1 MSETLYFVDGYH
13 GGIDGHMPVGSWQDI
28 LEALDRLPEWTV
40 SLDVEPESYEWIK
53 RNDFEV
59 YSRLR
64 EFVESE
70 DNGERIEFLN
80 GCYAQPFCWAIDG
93 ESVVRQMV
101 RGIAMIKKHFP
112 TAEVDT
118 YSVQEP
124 CFTSQLPQIIKKLGF
139 KRMSLKNST
148 CWGGYMAKMP
158 GSIVRL
164 HAPDGTWV
172 PSVVRYECEELYDC
186 CATDASG
193 YDRKNIKTIADRCAQ
208 KGIAAPNGMTY
219 QDLGW
224 LAEPMVSDFPVEFL
238 TYRKYF
244 EKFGHLIDG
253 DVDFHQEDVLCA
265 LPWGSITLSKTLGR
279 VRACEY
285 ALAETEK
292 LLLAAS
298 PVADFGEEMKARLQ
312 KAWDDTMSAQH
323 HDAYICG
330 NSPRWIEHVIFK
342 TSEAQK
348 LLKEAKEDIIAGVSE
363 ADFGGRADA
372 DTVYL
377 RVFNTVGNPVKG
389 FVSTRIGLPK
399 GYRDADVFDSN
410 GNKVVSWAKGAMY
423 TKFGYDEDGNL
434 LSGDPVPKPRQY
446 PDGTEEALDLVFE
459 ADVAGIGFST
469 YKVVMKKERSDC
481 ELPLSAEMREN
492 GIEVKTDLW
501 DIFFDLSK
509 GGAITRLE
517 DRETGRDFAAKGPL
531 GYLRGFFAETGRMED
546 TLSSCAKARII
557 INTPY
562 TAGIVFTTEING
574 HRIHTM
580 VNIEAGS
587 RRIDFVTAA
596 DFTEHPECV
605 GDPEVPP
612 EGAPINWRRRSGY
625 NEAPKLAV
633 VFDVG
638 EDEKK
643 VYKAAPYDVCESRLG
658 SDTTFI
664 DWGEI
669 RHNIVNDYIDVCGAE
684 GGLGLW
690 CDRVTG
696 YSLRGG
702 KATLTMGFG
711 GHVGFFWGD
720 YPLSDVPTLGYAL
733 FAHDGDTF
741 EAKTANAFIRRAEPL
756 KTVRLPGVPKVWDK
770 KVFSVEDRNIKVTAA
785 VSDENGWQIRLFNA
799 SPEASVLRAES
810 GIPGYMGIKCDL
822 WGNPTDGDPA
832 RAGKFEIITLR

>member
-28 LEALDRLPEWTV
+28 LEALDRLPQWTV
-40 SLDVEPESYEWIK
+40 SLDVEPESYDWIK

-64 EFVESE
+64 EFVESK

-93 ESVVRQMV
+93 ESVIRQMV
-101 RGIAMIKKHFP
+101 RGIAIIKKNFP

-124 CFTSQLPQIIKKLGF
+124 CFTSQLPQITKKLGF

-164 HAPDGTWV
+164 HAPDGTWI

-193 YDRKNIKTIADRCAQ
+193 YDRKNIRTIADRCAQ

-244 EKFGHLIDG
+244 EKFGHLMEG

-265 LPWGSITLSKTLGR
+265 LPWGSITLSKTLGS

-298 PVADFGEEMKARLQ
+298 PVASFGDDMKAKLQ
-312 KAWDDTMSAQH
+312 RAWDDTMSSQH

-330 NSPRWIEHVIFK
+330 NSKRWIEHVKVK
-342 TSEAQK
+342 TSEAKK
-348 LLKEAKEDIIAGVSE
+348 LLKEAKEDIIAKVSE
-363 ADFGGRADA
+363 VDFAGRAEK

-377 RVFNTVGNPVKG
+377 RVFNTVGNPIKG
-389 FVSTRIGLPK
+389 FVSTRIGLPR
-399 GYRDADVFDSN
+399 GYMDAEVFDSL
-410 GNKVVSWAKGAMY
+410 GNKVTSWCKGAMY
-423 TKFGYDEDGNL
+423 SKFGYDEDGNL
-434 LSGDPVPKPRQY
+434 LSGDPVPKPRTY
-446 PDGTEEALDLVFE
+446 PDGTEEALDIVFE
-459 ADVAGIGFST
+459 ADVAGIGYST
-469 YKVVMKKERSDC
+469 YKVVLRKEKLACD
-481 ELPLSAEMREN
+481 LPLMAKMQN
-492 GIEVKTDLW
+492 GGVAVKTDLW
-501 DIFFDLSK
+501 DIFFDTDR
-509 GGAITRLE
+509 GGAITRLV
-517 DRETGRDFAAKGPL
+517 DLKTGRDYAANGPL
-531 GYLRGFFAETGRMED
+531 AYLRGFFVDAGKMISTLDSRAEAT
-546 TLSSCAKARII
+546 IYV
-557 INTPY
+557 NTPY
-562 TAGIVFTTEING
+562 TANIVFKTEING
-574 HRIHTM
+574 HEVYST
-580 VNIEAGS
+580 VNLEAGN
-587 RRIDFVTAA
+587 RRIDFLTSA
-596 DFTEHPECV
+596 DFTDHPEWV
-605 GDPEVPP
+605 GDPELPP
-612 EGAPINWRRRSGY
+612 EGAPINYRRRSGY
-625 NEAPKLAV
+625 NEEPKLAV

-638 EDEKK
+638 EDEKT

-664 DWGEI
+664 SWGEI
-669 RHNIVNDYIDVCGAE
+669 KHNILNDYIDVCDSE
-684 GGLGLW
+684 GGFGLW

-696 YSLRGG
+696 YSLCNG

-720 YPLSDVPTLGYAL
+720 YALSDVPTLGYSL
-733 FAHDGDTF
+733 FAHEGNTF
-741 EAKTANAFIRRAEPL
+741 EAETANAFIRRAEPL
-756 KTVRLPGVPKVWDK
+756 KVTRLPGVPKNGDAN
-770 KVFSVEDRNIKVTAA
+770 VFSVADKNIKVTAA
-785 VSDENGWQIRLFNA
+785 IEDEKGWQIRLFNA
-799 SPEASVLRAES
+799 LNKDCELKVES
-810 GIPGYMGIKCDL
+810 NISGYKGVKCDL
-822 WGNPTDGDPA
+822 WGNPTDEDTENA
-832 RAGKFEIITLR
+832 RRFEIITLR